1 MGSGFT
7 ASDFSERSQF
17 NMKRRNP
24 MDASEVQDLKEN
36 LEKGAN
42 EEPMRPVA
50 FSMSV
55 LAVLLAVTTVLGG
68 RTHEDAVLNQNRA
81 TDQWNEYQAQKIRE
95 YNTQLVSDLMSVVTL
110 DNKDAAAKLAKGYS
124 DHEKKWSAELTQD
137 QTTAT
142 ALQTSV
148 DKGEA
153 KADRFDLGEV
163 LLEIGLVIVSIT
175 LLTRSR
181 VYWHVG
187 LFVSALGVAASASAF
202 FLK

>member
-1 MGSGFT
+1 
-7 ASDFSERSQF
+7 
-17 NMKRRNP
+17 
-24 MDASEVQDLKEN
+24 MDASEVQDLKDN
-36 LEKGAN
+36 LEQGAK
-42 EEPMRPVA
+42 EEPLRPVA
-50 FSMSV
+50 FTMSV

-95 YNTQLVSDLMSVVTL
+95 YNTQLETDLMSVVAL
-110 DNKDAAAKLAKGYS
+110 DNKDAAAKLAKGYA
-124 DHEKKWSAELTQD
+124 DHEKKWAAELTQD

-142 ALQTSV
+142 ALQASV

-181 VYWHVG
+181 STGTLG
-187 LFVSALGVAASASAF
+187 LLFPRLAWRRRGRLFS
-202 FLK
+202 

>member
-1 MGSGFT
+1 
-7 ASDFSERSQF
+7 
-17 NMKRRNP
+17 
-24 MDASEVQDLKEN
+24 MDASDVQDLKEN
-36 LEKGAN
+36 VQQAAK

-50 FSMSV
+50 FTMSV

-81 TDQWNEYQAQKIRE
+81 TDQWNEYQAQKIRS
-95 YNTQLVSDLMSVVTL
+95 NDTQLTADLMSVVAL
-110 DNKDAAAKLAKGYS
+110 DNKDGTAKLAKAYA
-124 DHEKKWSAELTQD
+124 DHEKKWAAELVQD
-137 QTTAT
+137 QAAAQ

-153 KADRFDLGEV
+153 KADRFDLAEV

-181 VYWHVG
+181 VYWHLG
-187 LFVSALGVAASASAF
+187 LVTSALGVAAAASAF

>member
-1 MGSGFT
+1 
-7 ASDFSERSQF
+7 
-17 NMKRRNP
+17 
-24 MDASEVQDLKEN
+24 MDASEVQDLKDN
-36 LEKGAN
+36 LEQGAK

-50 FSMSV
+50 FTMSV

-81 TDQWNEYQAQKIRE
+81 TDQWNEYQAQKIRA
-95 YNTQLVSDLMSVVTL
+95 YNTQLATDLMSIVVL
-110 DNKDAAAKLAKGYS
+110 DNKDAAAKIAKGYA
-124 DHEKKWSAELTQD
+124 DHEKKWSTELVQD
-137 QTTAT
+137 QAAAQ
-142 ALQTSV
+142 ALQASV

-181 VYWHVG
+181 VYWHLG
-187 LFVSALGVAASASAF
+187 LAVSALGVAASVSAL